1 MDNKKRESILKKV
14 QEFFSSND
22 IDAEVVDKSTEV
34 EKFET
39 VLLVDGVTEV
49 TVEPAVEAGAAIVL
63 TAEDGT
69 PVPAPVGEYEL
80 QDGRVLVVAEDG
92 VLAEVKEMEAPEE
105 EPMATD
111 NPDNAEKV
119 KRIIERIET
128 EKQYSKQI
136 QDLQKE
142 LSEFK
147 KAKEDEVKFLKEE
160 NEALTVSFNDL
171 KTFTKETLETLLGE
185 PSKEP
190 VVKKKQSFSEMGL
203 GESED
208 ILDKFLKA
216 NKNG

>member
-1 MDNKKRESILKKV
+1 MDNKKRETILEKV
-14 QEFFSSND
+14 REFFSSND
-22 IDAEVVDKSTEV
+22 IDAEVVEKTEAPAEV

-80 QDGRVLVVAEDG
+80 QDGRVLVVMEEG
-92 VLAEVKEMEAPEE
+92 VVSEVKEMDMPEE

-111 NPDNAEKV
+111 TPDNAEKV

-136 QDLQKE
+136 QELKE
-142 LSEFK
+142 EF
-147 KAKEDEVKFLKEE
+147 AAFKESKEEEVKFLKEE

-171 KTFTKETLETLLGE
+171 KTFTKETLETLLSE

-190 VVKKKQSFSEMGL
+190 VVKTKNPLQGFAKEDL
-203 GESED
+203 VESWMEKY
-208 ILDKFLKA
+208 IA
-216 NKNG
+216 E

>member
-119 KRIIERIET
+119 KRIIERNET

-142 LSEFK
+142 FSEFK